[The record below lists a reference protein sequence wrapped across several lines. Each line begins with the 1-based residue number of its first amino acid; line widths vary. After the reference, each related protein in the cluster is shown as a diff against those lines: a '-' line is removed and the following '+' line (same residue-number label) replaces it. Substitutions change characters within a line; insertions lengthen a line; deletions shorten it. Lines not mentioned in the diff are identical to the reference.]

1 MSNVLALDPAVADS
15 EKPSH
20 RRLRRLSR
28 ALEWLFT
35 ALLVLLALYLLAGI
49 VVVLFFSAHVQ
60 MNAQGV
66 TLVFGPHGEIPPA
79 SAGMV
84 RFSDQPVITR
94 LASIVDLAIAQA
106 PFFFVF
112 WHLRGLFGLYA
123 AGTVFAKR
131 NATHLKYVG
140 FWLIAYPFAKFAS
153 NMVFRAAGGLD
164 HAWFH
169 PIVYQAPIAGLI
181 VVAIALVMEFGH
193 EIEQE
198 KDSFI

>member
-1 MSNVLALDPAVADS
+1 MSNILALDTAVAEPERHS
-15 EKPSH
+15 QRH
-20 RRLRRLSR
+20 LRRLSR
-28 ALEWLFT
+28 VLSWLFT
-35 ALLVLLALYLLAGI
+35 ALLALCALYLVAGI

-66 TLVFGPHGEIPPA
+66 TLLFGPHGEIPPA
-79 SAGMV
+79 VRGMV

-94 LASIVDLAIAQA
+94 LAGIADFAIAQA
-106 PFFFVF
+106 PFFFIF

-123 AGTVFAKR
+123 TGTVFARR
-131 NATHLKYVG
+131 NATHLKHVG
-140 FWLIAYPFAKFAS
+140 FWLIAYPIAKFAS
-153 NMVFRAAGGLD
+153 NMVFRLAGGLD

-169 PIVYQAPIAGLI
+169 PIIYQAPIAGII

-193 EIEQE
+193 EIEKE